1 MQFCINWGKFMDKEK
16 IITTIKGVP
25 SYVKEHWN
33 KPNEGEYLS
42 LSEMVAYMFTQSGT
56 YIFMTFA
63 SIMAFGATYFTGS
76 IMGIE
81 NVDFATIG
89 IINAIIG
96 IVFILLN
103 PLGVLIYENHG
114 KLPTKTR
121 ILAHVAYCAQI
132 ILGIGC
138 YFIPSIQFESIIKG
152 LPQLIGNALLVA
164 GITNYFTWLIRRLF
178 SEKHGRLKP
187 IIVFCA
193 FPAAILMS
201 IIPYLPVQNL
211 SYTNK
216 LIVLNFSF
224 ALMNFFYTN
233 YTNVNGMVTFMT
245 PNSQERQRLFSIVPI
260 FSGFFSSA
268 ISMFL
273 PMLIAI
279 TGGYLNIK
287 TYRVFV
293 PIFCFVGAGVSMAAL
308 KCKERII
315 EPPADKRKQ
324 VTFFHGAKQVLQNK
338 YFWIINI
345 SNTLGQWQWLI
356 GNLLAWW
363 FIYSLRKEWLSGVAA
378 NIVVIGMT
386 LGNIAC
392 PILTRKFE
400 KRTILVISRLLTV
413 LMCLGVV
420 LAVKMNSIAV
430 FIIAMFLKNTI
441 QPVVDGVNQGINAD
455 VQHYHQWRFNERADS
470 MSGVF
475 SWFLNPVIM
484 LMGYIIPMILK
495 GVGFTSD
502 WDVLYDTTI
511 LSNVFSIYT
520 WATIFSL
527 VMLTV
532 PYFFYDLTKEKYEK
546 CIEELKQRVELD
558 EDELSE
564 DTANAEEVTA

>member
-1 MQFCINWGKFMDKEK
+1 MDKNQ
-16 IITTIKGVP
+16 IISTIKSAP
-25 SYVKEHWN
+25 KYVKEHWK
-33 KPNEGEYLS
+33 KPNDGEYLS
-42 LSEMVAYMFTQSGT
+42 LSEAVAYMLTQSGT
-56 YIFMTFA
+56 YVFITFG

-81 NVDFATIG
+81 NVDFATIS
-89 IINAIIG
+89 IIG
-96 IVFILLN
+96 TIIGYIFIILN

-114 KLPTKTR
+114 RLPKKTK
-121 ILAHVAYCAQI
+121 ILAHLAYCAQI
-132 ILGIGC
+132 IVGIAC
-138 YFIPSIQFESIIKG
+138 YFIPSQQFETIIKG
-152 LPQLIGNALLVA
+152 LPQLIGNNLLVA
-164 GITNYFTWLIRRLF
+164 GITNYFTWIIRRLF
-178 SEKHGRLKP
+178 SQKHGRLKP
-187 IIVFCA
+187 ITIACA
-193 FPAAILMS
+193 FPAAIIMS
-201 IIPYLPVQNL
+201 IIPYLPVQNM

-216 LIVLNFSF
+216 LIILNFAFSLLNYFYQSF
-224 ALMNFFYTN
+224 I
-233 YTNVNGMVTFMT
+233 NVNSLVTFLT

-260 FSGFFSSA
+260 FSGFFSSV

-273 PMLIAI
+273 PMLISI

-293 PIFCFVGAGVSMAAL
+293 PIFCFVGAGMSMAVI

-315 EPPADKRKQ
+315 EAPVEKRKQ
-324 VTFFHGAKQVLQNK
+324 VTFWHGAKQVIQNK

-378 NIVVIGMT
+378 NIVVVGMT
-386 LGNIAC
+386 LGNVAC

-400 KRTILVISRLLTV
+400 KRTILVISRFLTIV
-413 LMCLGVV
+413 MCFGIM
-420 LAVKMNSIAV
+420 LAVKTGSIV
-430 FIIAMFLKNTI
+430 LFIISLTLKNTI

-470 MSGVF
+470 MSGIF

-484 LMGYIIPMILK
+484 VMGYIIPAILK
-495 GVGFTSD
+495 GIGFTSD
-502 WDVLYDTTI
+502 WDALYDATI

-520 WATIFSL
+520 WATIIAIVL
-527 VMLTV
+527 LTI

-546 CIEELKQRVELD
+546 CIEELKARVEN
-558 EDELSE
+558 ESQEEES
-564 DTANAEEVTA
+564 EEVAI